1 MKLYQFTLPTHT
13 NAGLSY
19 ELARKR
25 WEAHAIAAA
34 GGITKAPGFSEG
46 VWRSGG
52 RDYRETVALY
62 TVACEPATFKLL
74 LAHAFDMF
82 PDQLAIFT
90 VELGNANVN
99 ERPLAAAAS

>member
-19 ELARKR
+19 EGARKR

-34 GGITKAPGFSEG
+34 GGITKPQGFSEG
-46 VWRSGG
+46 VWRDGG
-52 RDYRETVALY
+52 REYKETVALY
-62 TVACEPATFKLL
+62 SVACEPATFKLL
-74 LAHAFDMF
+74 LAHAFECF

-90 VELGNANVN
+90 VELGSANVN
-99 ERPLAAAAS
+99 ERPLVAA